1 MRRLGGKVVLVAGG
15 GGIGSAL
22 AARFARE
29 GAAVVL
35 GDLDVAA
42 AQLAVDQVVAEG
54 GQAVATFLD
63 GAEEESVAAA
73 VGTAVETYGG
83 LDGLHVN
90 FASFVDSAD
99 DVGVVELRLDV
110 FDEAVRVNQR
120 GYLLCTK
127 LALPPI
133 IARGGGSIVY
143 TSSAAAYLGETT
155 RLPYAMSK
163 AASHAL
169 MRHVASRYGR
179 NGVRANAIA
188 PGLIIHPRAL
198 DELPPEFVQGA
209 TSRTWIKTRL
219 GAPDDIAATAAHLMS
234 DDGAYITGQ
243 VISVDGGV
251 TRRA

>member
-1 MRRLGGKVVLVAGG
+1 MRRLEGKGVLVAGG
-15 GGIGSAL
+15 GGIGGAL
-22 AARFARE
+22 AARFASE
-29 GAAVVL
+29 GAGVVL
-35 GDLDVAA
+35 GDLDLAA
-42 AQLAVDQVVAEG
+42 AQVVVDRIVADGGRAVAVHLDGADEDSIAS
-54 GQAVATFLD
+54 AVATTVS
-63 GAEEESVAAA
+63 A
-73 VGTAVETYGG
+73 YGG

-99 DVGVVELRLDV
+99 GVGVVDLPLEV

-120 GYLLCTK
+120 GHLLCTK
-127 LALPPI
+127 LALPPMI
-133 IARGGGSIVY
+133 ERGGGSIVY

-163 AASHAL
+163 AAGLAL

-188 PGLIIHPRAL
+188 PGLIVHPRAL
-198 DELPPEFVQGA
+198 AELPPEFVQNA
-209 TSRTWIKTRL
+209 VKRTWIKSRL
-219 GAPDDIAATAAHLMS
+219 GAPEDVAATAAHLMS

-243 VISVDGGV
+243 VISVDGGA